1 MADADDEFA
10 RFEREL
16 RALEAAA
23 PADDEA
29 PAETAAEP
37 VIAPAPP
44 PASRAAPAARAVAA
58 TIARPAVA
66 PAPGPASLPPPPP
79 PPPPNAMLAGFY
91 SAHVRAR
98 ASSAR
103 ALLAAARQ
111 RAACT
116 RCKHGASMR

>member
-1 MADADDEFA
+1 MADDADDEFA

-16 RALEAAA
+16 RALEAVA

-29 PAETAAEP
+29 PADEGAAGP

-44 PASRAAPAARAVAA
+44 PASRAQPAVRAVAA

-91 SAHVRAR
+91 SSHVRAR
-98 ASSAR
+98 ASN
-103 ALLAAARQ
+103 AAASATQ
-111 RAACT
+111 RTLRSPCVTAKA
-116 RCKHGASMR
+116 MR